1 MQRTAVQFRARSCVI
16 INLIIC
22 TKRGIHLALPHIF
35 KNSEGKNC
43 SDIWCVHL
51 YIAKINDLG
60 ETKTKVLIEKLNCLQ
75 SANLYVEKFLIYL
88 SFYLDFFQEDFKL
101 NAAPKV

>member
-1 MQRTAVQFRARSCVI
+1 MQRTDVQFRARSCVI

-43 SDIWCVHL
+43 TNIWCVHL
-51 YIAKINDLG
+51 YIAKMVG

-75 SANLYVEKFLIYL
+75 SANLYVEKFLICE
-88 SFYLDFFQEDFKL
+88 SF
-101 NAAPKV
+101 